1 MRYTLTLLVIVS
13 GCILAGCGST
23 PAYSVRPLYQ
33 ADEKPVVEPRLEG
46 EWSPVML
53 QSDGVKHI
61 SSEHW
66 ALTAETD
73 GCYRGDRRKKDEG
86 KPDAEQREIYRVCLV
101 ALDGDLFFDQEL
113 REKSVDQKLIS
124 AKDMS
129 PQLAAMHVVGRVW
142 AQQDFLRFKRLYS
155 GWVKNHQPEELR
167 ADIGDSVVFT
177 GSTQQLRNIMTQ
189 HSNDRAAMSDA
200 WYLCRPG
207 TDCSLQVVED
217 ELTREPNDPDVL
229 HGAAEFRISRGEYDQ
244 ALLLLGKRLELIPE
258 NEVAQAR
265 AGIGVTRLFKRDFA
279 GARADFAAAAKLNP
293 EDQPFDDFLAGI
305 SYFLEGKYGEAHKIF
320 ASFESLPNSG
330 AHKNS
335 FRPDSPDSDSA
346 MLIILNYTSLV
357 RMGRRKQAE
366 SFLAERMSRF
376 VGDVDDQV
384 LLLRAMGRV
393 KDFSPSQFTEDELE
407 KSDGAL
413 YALVRLTKGD
423 RAAAREALETTLD
436 KVDKGSPVYL
446 GAKIELERL
455 DANH

>member
-1 MRYTLTLLVIVS
+1 MVFS
-13 GCILAGCGST
+13 CILAGCGSS

-33 ADEKPVVEPRLEG
+33 ADEKPVAEPRLQG

-53 QSDGVKHI
+53 QSDGVKPI
-61 SSEHW
+61 PSEHW
-66 ALTAETD
+66 TLTGETD
-73 GCYRGDRRKKDEG
+73 GCYRGDRRKKDEE
-86 KPDAEQREIYRVCLV
+86 KPDQEQRETYRVCLV
-101 ALDGDLFFDQEL
+101 ALEGKLFFDQEI
-113 REKSVDQKLIS
+113 REKSVGQMLIT

-142 AQQDFLRFKRLYS
+142 PQQDFLRFKRLYS

-167 ADIGDSVVFT
+167 AEIGDSVIFT

-189 HSNDRAAMSDA
+189 HSDDRTAMSDA

-217 ELTREPNDPDVL
+217 ELTREPDDPDVL
-229 HGAAEFRISRGEYDQ
+229 HGAAEFRISHGEYDQ

-258 NEVAQAR
+258 NEVADAR
-265 AGIGVTRLFKRDFA
+265 AGIGVTRFFKRDFA

-293 EDQPFDDFLAGI
+293 GDQPFDDFLAGI
-305 SYFLEGKYGEAHKIF
+305 SYFLEGNYGEAHKMF
-320 ASFESLPNSG
+320 ADFESLANSE

-335 FRPDSPDSDSA
+335 LRPDSPNSDSA
-346 MLIILNYTSLV
+346 MLIILDYASLA

-366 SFLAERMSRF
+366 SFLAERMARF
-376 VGDVDDQV
+376 VGEVDDQV
-384 LLLRAMGRV
+384 LLLRATGRV
-393 KDFSPSQFTEDELE
+393 KDFTPSRFTEDELE
-407 KSDGAL
+407 RSDGAL
-413 YALVRLTKGD
+413 YALVRLAKGD

-436 KVDKGSPVYL
+436 KVDKGNPVYL

-455 DANH
+455 DGKDHH